1 MSDKI
6 SPDEPETSAEARFL
20 ATASHEIRTPLNGIL
35 GTVSLLLETE
45 MEPAQREYAEV
56 IRQSGA
62 RLLDL
67 LNNVLDYARLDNSD
81 IELEADVFCPARLGG
96 EVVELL
102 SPRAHASNIDIAARN
117 LCPDGVHFRG
127 DSGRIRQI
135 LFNLV
140 GNALKFTETG
150 SVLLDVDIVDSAL
163 VYRVIDT
170 GPGIA
175 PESRDRLF
183 EAFSQSGSADAYKDG
198 GVGLGLAI
206 VKRLTEMLG
215 GKIDISGAVGVG
227 TCFTVTLPLETIEVN
242 ENKASGELGGSCAL
256 IGLPLASQLSIA
268 AALSDAGVTPL
279 ALPVTSTSLP
289 ASVDTL
295 IIGADLPE
303 KDVKRISA
311 LGRLLVVLRPEDRGA
326 IGRFKELGSAG
337 WLIRPLR
344 AASIEQRIAV
354 LRATGEAQDDEV
366 EETGAGHV
374 LIADDNPVNALIG
387 RRALE
392 SSGFTVT
399 VATTGREA
407 VEVVKTMNPAPILV
421 LMDLRMPVMDGF
433 EATRLLRESG
443 LSVPIV
449 AVSAEINPEIEK
461 RAMAAGA
468 SGVASKPLDADAL
481 RSLAISWTTGRHL
494 RSGAA

>member
-1 MSDKI
+1 MSDKT
-6 SPDEPETSAEARFL
+6 PNDEQETSAESRFL

-45 MEPAQREYAEV
+45 LEPSQREYAEV

-62 RLLDL
+62 RLLEL

-102 SPRAHASNIDIAARN
+102 SPRAHEANIDIAARN
-117 LCPDGVHFRG
+117 LCPEGVHFRG

-140 GNALKFTETG
+140 GNALKFTESG
-150 SVLLDVDIVDSAL
+150 GVLLDVDIVEENL

-175 PESRDRLF
+175 PASRDRLF
-183 EAFSQSGSADAYKDG
+183 EAFSQTESADAYKDG

-206 VKRLTEMLG
+206 VKRLTELLG
-215 GKIDISGAVGVG
+215 GKIDISGSVGVG
-227 TCFTVTLPLETIEVN
+227 TCFTVTLPLKTVEMN
-242 ENKASGELGGSCAL
+242 ENKKSDTLGGSSAL
-256 IGLPLASQLSIA
+256 IGLPPASQLSIA
-268 AALSDAGVTPL
+268 AALLDAGVTPL
-279 ALPVTSTSLP
+279 ALPISTNTLP
-289 ASVDTL
+289 DGTDTL
-295 IIGADLPE
+295 VIGADVPE
-303 KDVKRISA
+303 KDVKRLA
-311 LGRLLVVLRPEDRGA
+311 KLGRLLVVLRPEDRGA
-326 IGRFKELGSAG
+326 IGRFRELGSAG

-344 AASIEQRIAV
+344 AASLEQRIAV
-354 LRATGEAQDDEV
+354 LRATGEAQ
-366 EETGAGHV
+366 EEEAEMTGNGHV
-374 LIADDNPVNALIG
+374 LITDDNPVNALIG

-392 SSGFTVT
+392 SAGFTVT

-433 EATRLLRESG
+433 EATRILRENG
-443 LSVPIV
+443 MTVPIV

-461 RAMAAGA
+461 RALAAGA
-468 SGVASKPLDADAL
+468 SGVASKPLDAAAL
-481 RSLAISWTTGRHL
+481 RALAFGWTSERFL
-494 RSGAA
+494 ASGAA